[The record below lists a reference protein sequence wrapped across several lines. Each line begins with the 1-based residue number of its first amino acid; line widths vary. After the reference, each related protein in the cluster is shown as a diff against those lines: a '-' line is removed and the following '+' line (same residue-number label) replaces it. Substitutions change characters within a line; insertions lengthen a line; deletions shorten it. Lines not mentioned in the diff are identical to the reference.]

1 MGKEGRLGQ
10 SRWVDS
16 SHGYY
21 HLSEGIEWSLLAAS
35 AFQLVELQPFA
46 QQGADFLLPS
56 PHQNMKQILVKF
68 QLIELSSLLP
78 FLDFLV
84 YKLEAQ
90 EALNKEKV
98 GMVYSSE
105 CVCSNGKDFSSTTTV
120 MRPVLLS
127 GRHERL

>member
-1 MGKEGRLGQ
+1 MGGHLSWKTLR
-10 SRWVDS
+10 
-16 SHGYY
+16 Y
-21 HLSEGIEWSLLAAS
+21 HLSEGMEWSPPEAS

-56 PHQNMKQILVKF
+56 THQNINQILVKF

-98 GMVYSSE
+98 GMVYSSK
-105 CVCSNGKDFSSTTTV
+105 CVRNNGKDFSSTA
-120 MRPVLLS
+120 VLLS
-127 GRHERL
+127 GRRGRLRVCMV